1 MRNLACPS
9 CLRNWQGKQ
18 EPEVAGRKSGSGRD
32 DNRRESRESF
42 THGQD
47 DVGKNGV
54 GVLVLLDQG
63 FVRMQSSG
71 DIDTLS
77 TWWLIPLSKW
87 VKTPVINGISRVNP
101 LIIGVITHLLS
112 GMSHQVVGKS
122 MTVVGRFPHFLWPAI
137 LLKTCSLKREMVR
150 QATEAP
156 PTNNYQWW
164 LRFQQSAQEKSL
176 SMGITVSK
184 TMP

>member
-1 MRNLACPS
+1 M
-9 CLRNWQGKQ
+9 
-18 EPEVAGRKSGSGRD
+18 AGRKSGSGRD

-63 FVRMQSSG
+63 FVRLGRMQSSG

-87 VKTPVINGISRVNP
+87 VKTPAIYLFETNIMCVSCVQG
-101 LIIGVITHLLS
+101 HLCIERHIRYS
-112 GMSHQVVGKS
+112 
-122 MTVVGRFPHFLWPAI
+122 
-137 LLKTCSLKREMVR
+137 
-150 QATEAP
+150 
-156 PTNNYQWW
+156 
-164 LRFQQSAQEKSL
+164 QQ
-176 SMGITVSK
+176 GT
-184 TMP
+184 